1 MTETGKPAKLQGRL
15 SRIVGVTAAFGLL
28 IGGSSLVPAHASS
41 VRAPVTITLWS
52 GLSGPDQT
60 GFKKI
65 VDGFNSSQHAV
76 VVNYDQNSFTGYAT
90 KLATALSAGQAPSIW
105 TLDAAT
111 SATYMAQGQMVPLNS
126 LIAKSK
132 ILKPS
137 NFAKSNWNTYK
148 YKGKQYMIPLD
159 VVPLMMYYNKTLL
172 KKAGMKAPVVS
183 GGLLKIVAA
192 ARKLTK
198 GSKQYGMV
206 IPTDWP
212 MQFLWPTMLAQ
223 FGGKAFNTK
232 TNSSTVNSQAGVRAL
247 QVLRNLIYVDK
258 VGPSKYAVDQDLKML
273 ANGSAAQI
281 FDGSWEITNAT
292 LKTLGKNFGVSVV
305 PQFGPKK
312 KVFIGDTGFALY
324 KKNSTA
330 ENQAAIKF
338 IEYYETHSIDMAQV
352 GDVPVYKPVLKTK
365 AFKKL
370 GGVAIAAKELK
381 YGVYNPPVPNYVDTY
396 LYNDA
401 LWPVLRGQN
410 SDIKGDLDKAA
421 AAITSHMQ
429 NGGG

>member
-1 MTETGKPAKLQGRL
+1 MTEVGKPVKRQVRL
-15 SRIVGVTAAFGLL
+15 SRIVGVAAAAGLL
-28 IGGSSLVPAHASS
+28 VASGSLMPAHASS

-65 VDGFNSSQHAV
+65 VDGFNAGQHGV
-76 VVNYDQNSFTGYAT
+76 VVTYDQNSHTGYAT
-90 KLATALSAGQAPSIW
+90 KLATALSAGQAPSMW
-105 TLDAAT
+105 TLDAAA
-111 SATYMAQGQMVPLNS
+111 SATYMAQGQMTPLNS

-159 VVPLMMYYNKTLL
+159 VVPLMMYYNKALL
-172 KKAGMKAPVVS
+172 KKAGMKSPVVS
-183 GGLLKIVAA
+183 GGLLKVVAA

-198 GSKQYGMV
+198 GTSQYGMV

-232 TNSSTVNSQAGVRAL
+232 TNSSMLNSGAAVRAL

-273 ANGSAAQI
+273 ANGQAAEI
-281 FDGSWEITNAT
+281 FDGSWQLTNST

-324 KKNSTA
+324 KKNSA
-330 ENQAAIKF
+330 AQNQAAIKF

-352 GDVPVYKPVLKTK
+352 GDVPVYKPVLANK

-370 GGVAIAAKELK
+370 GGVVIAAKELK
-381 YGVYNPPVPNYVDTY
+381 YGVYSPAVPNYVDTY
-396 LYNDA
+396 LYDDA

-410 SDIKGDLDKAA
+410 NNIKADLDKAA

-429 NGGG
+429 SGGG

>member
-1 MTETGKPAKLQGRL
+1 MTENRKPARRQAWA
-15 SRIVGVTAAFGLL
+15 SRIVAVAAVGGMLVG
-28 IGGSSLVPAHASS
+28 GGSLLPAHASPAHS
-41 VRAPVTITLWS
+41 PVAITLWS

-65 VDGFNSSQHAV
+65 IDGFNSSQHAV
-76 VVNYDQNSFTGYAT
+76 VVNYDQNSFNGYGP
-90 KLATALSAGQAPSIW
+90 KLATALSAGQAPNVW
-105 TLDAAT
+105 TLDAAS
-111 SATYMAQGQMVPLNS
+111 SATYMSQGQMTPLNS

-132 ILKPS
+132 ILKPGK
-137 NFAKSNWNTYK
+137 FAKSNWNAYK

-159 VVPLMMYYNKTLL
+159 VVPLMMYYNKALL
-172 KKAGMKAPVVS
+172 RKAHLKSPVVS
-183 GGLLKIVAA
+183 GGLKKIVAA
-192 ARKLTK
+192 AKKMTK
-198 GSKQYGMV
+198 GTSQYGMV

-212 MQFLWPTMLAQ
+212 MQFLWPTLLAQ
-223 FGGKAFNTK
+223 YGGKAFNTK
-232 TNSSTVNSQAGVRAL
+232 THTSMLNSKAAVQAL
-247 QVLRNLIYVDK
+247 TTLRNLIYKDK

-281 FDGSWEITNAT
+281 FDGSWQITNPT

-324 KKNSTA
+324 KKNSPA
-330 ENQAAIKF
+330 QDKAAIKF
-338 IEYYETHSIDMAQV
+338 IEYYETHSLDMARV
-352 GDVPVYKPVLKTK
+352 GDVPVYRPVLATK

-370 GGVAIAAKELK
+370 GGVVVAAKELK
-381 YGVYNPPVPNYVDTY
+381 YGVYAPPIPNYVDTY
-396 LYNDA
+396 LYDDA

-410 SDIKGDLDKAA
+410 NNIKADLNKAA
-421 AAITSHMQ
+421 AAITSHIQ